1 MKKKTC
7 WQWPSVRPAQV
18 PLMAIRLSPWPY
30 GVAASWPGLKP
41 RPLTLARSACGTA
54 SDAVDAGPAGV
65 AVGADPAGVA
75 VGADPAGVAV
85 GAGTELVGDG
95 SAAGAAVGL
104 LAGGVVDAGVDA
116 GTTVAAGCAAL
127 PAG

>member
-65 AVGADPAGVA
+65 AVGA
-75 VGADPAGVAV
+75 
-85 GAGTELVGDG
+85 GTELVGDA

-104 LAGGVVDAGVDA
+104 LGVGGLDVGVDA
-116 GTTVAAGCAAL
+116 GTTVAAGCA
-127 PAG
+127 